1 MRDFHLVVF
10 QHYTAEAPAAW
21 PAQWVGSAPRSAHRQ
36 RRREALLVVADFFG
50 SARPDLRA
58 QERLLERATQAYFQT
73 GGPVTAA
80 LKALVHHLHGELQRA
95 NQRLRGRGKQVL
107 ARAAVWVWRGSQV
120 YLAVVGPWQVHA
132 LAPQHQVFPPDPEGW
147 SAPIGLG
154 AVPWVDYHILPAETG
169 PWLLAAE
176 PLPEAVEW
184 EALLGPDPSPALEAL
199 LARSSQP
206 LRGVWLDAQPGSGQV
221 QRAVVHRPWRG
232 APAPDASQAAQA
244 VPPPTPAQ
252 AEPAASPAPTAP
264 PPSPP
269 KPPHEEPD
277 RPGPKAP
284 RRTPRGQ
291 PRRPRKPQPWTRPL
305 ARGLQALARF
315 TPRIPPGVGWFLA
328 LVVPLAIVAAS
339 LAVYVQRGRQ
349 VRQERWLAIAQQ
361 YHAQAQAAHDPLA
374 QREAWAQALAAV
386 DEAARYGVDER
397 VRTLRAAIQRGLDA
411 LDRTTRLDFTPLIV
425 SRMGDQ
431 VHFSRLAVGV
441 GELYTLDTAQNRVWR
456 FQWPGGPEPRYT
468 NDPKFRCR
476 GQRYGV
482 LDLNALVD
490 VAVLPPARYE
500 ERVLV
505 IDANGLLLTCD
516 PERGAQARPLPQP
529 PDGWGQVRRAHVWEN
544 HLYLLDAEAN
554 AFYRLN
560 LARLASASPEALL
573 TQGTAAP
580 DFQNVLDFG
589 LFGDAAYFLFVDTQ
603 VVRCRYAL
611 EEEEQPCE
619 ALTYRLGPEASAGS
633 PVFTQARFTQMA
645 VVGRPEPALYLL
657 DPAQQA
663 VYRFSLSLRFAGQ
676 YRPREPLPEVTGFTI
691 ALGPDG
697 AYYLYLLTRNQVYA
711 APLP

>member
-10 QHYTAEAPAAW
+10 QHYTAAVPAAW
-21 PAQWVGSAPRSAHRQ
+21 PAQWVGGAPRSAHRQ

-58 QERLLERATQAYFQT
+58 QERLLEHAVTAYFQT

-107 ARAAVWVWRGSQV
+107 ARAVAWVWRGSQV

-154 AVPWVDYHILPAETG
+154 EPPWVDYHILPAETG

-176 PLPEAVEW
+176 PLPEAVDW
-184 EALLGPDPSPALEAL
+184 EALLGPNPTSALETL
-199 LARSSQP
+199 LARSPQP

-221 QRAVVHRPWRG
+221 QRAAIHRPWRTPQG
-232 APAPDASQAAQA
+232 PDGSQKAPVAAPPAP
-244 VPPPTPAQ
+244 PP

-264 PPSPP
+264 PAP
-269 KPPHEEPD
+269 KPPQTKPD
-277 RPGPKAP
+277 RPKPKAP
-284 RRTPRGQ
+284 RGAP
-291 PRRPRKPQPWTRPL
+291 RPRPRLPQTWARPL
-305 ARGLQALARF
+305 ARGLQAMARF

-349 VRQERWLAIAQQ
+349 VRQERWLTIAQQ
-361 YHAQAQAAHDPLA
+361 YHAQAQAAQDPLA

-386 DEAARYGVDER
+386 DEAARYGVDDR
-397 VRTLRAAIQRGLDA
+397 VRALRATIQRGLDA
-411 LDRTTRLDFTPLIV
+411 LDGTTRLDFTPLIV
-425 SRMGDQ
+425 SRMGEQ

-468 NDPKFRCR
+468 NDPKFRCQ
-476 GQRYGV
+476 GQRYGI

-490 VAVLPPARYE
+490 VAVLPPARYDA
-500 ERVLV
+500 RVLV
-505 IDANGLLLTCD
+505 IDASGLLLTCD
-516 PERGAQARPLPQP
+516 PQGGAQARPLPQP
-529 PDGWGQVRRAHVWEN
+529 ADGWGRVGRAHVWED
-544 HLYLLDAEAN
+544 HLYLLDTEAN
-554 AFYRLN
+554 AFYRLS

-573 TQGTAAP
+573 TQGAAAP
-580 DFQNVLDFG
+580 DFQNVVDFG

-611 EEEEQPCE
+611 AEDEQPCE
-619 ALTYRLGPEASAGS
+619 ALTYKRDVDAETVVET
-633 PVFTQARFTQMA
+633 PVFAQARFTQMA

-663 VYRFSLSLRFAGQ
+663 VYHFSLSLRFAGQ